1 MEKYLITCSGIVD
14 LPREYLKERNIPYI
28 CYKVKIN
35 DQDYIDDLG
44 VTMSYDE
51 FYKRMD
57 RGDVAITS
65 LINQEKYVEFFTPF
79 LEEGYD
85 ILHIELSSG
94 ISGTYNSCYLAKNEL
109 LEKYKNR
116 KILVVDSLC
125 ASSGYGM
132 LVDTLRDLQDEGKS
146 IDEVYEYALENRLS
160 IHHWFFSTNLEHY
173 KRGGRISQTAYFF
186 GNLLNIYP
194 LLNMDYM
201 GRLIVRKKIHG
212 KKKLFKEMID
222 RMEENAID
230 GINYSGK
237 CYICNSNIKEDALVL
252 KEMIKERFPNIKGDI
267 IINDIGTTI
276 GSHTGSGT
284 AAIFF
289 FGTKRDN

>member
-1 MEKYLITCSGIVD
+1 MNKYIITCSGIVD
-14 LPREYLKERNIPYI
+14 LPREYLEKRNIPYI
-28 CYKVKIN
+28 CYTIKIN
-35 DQDYIDDLG
+35 NVDYLDDLG
-44 VTMSYDE
+44 KTLTYHE

-57 RGDVAITS
+57 RGDIAITS

-79 LEEGYD
+79 LNDGYD

-94 ISGTYNSCYLAKNEL
+94 ISGTYNSCCLACDEL
-109 LEKYKNR
+109 KEKYPNN

-132 LVDTLRDLQDEGKS
+132 LVNTLKDLQEDGKT
-146 IDEVYEYALENRLS
+146 IEEAYEFALENRLK

-173 KRGGRISQTAYFF
+173 KRGGRITQTAYFF

-194 LLNMDYM
+194 LLNMDNL

-212 KKKLFKEMID
+212 KKKLFSSMID
-222 RMEENAID
+222 KMEENAI
-230 GINYSGK
+230 GGLNYNGK
-237 CYICNSNIKEDALVL
+237 CYICNSNIKEDALLL
-252 KEMIKERFPNIKGDI
+252 KEMIKERFPNIKGEI

-289 FGTKRDN
+289 FGKDRID

>member
-14 LPREYLKERNIPYI
+14 LPRKYLKERNISYV
-28 CYKVKIN
+28 CYKIKIN

-44 VTMSYDE
+44 VTMTYDE

-94 ISGTYNSCYLAKNEL
+94 ISGTYNSCCLARNEL

-116 KILVVDSLC
+116 RILVVDSLC

-132 LVDTLRDLQDEGKS
+132 LVDTLRDLQEEGKS

-201 GRLIVRKKIHG
+201 GRLIVRKKVHG

-252 KEMIKERFPNIKGDI
+252 KKMIKERFPNIKGDI

-284 AAIFF
+284 VAIFF

>member
-57 RGDVAITS
+57 RGEVAITS

>member
-1 MEKYLITCSGIVD
+1 MNKYIITCSGIVD
-14 LPREYLKERNIPYI
+14 LPREYLEKRNIPYI
-28 CYKVKIN
+28 CYTIKIN
-35 DQDYIDDLG
+35 NVDYLDDLG
-44 VTMSYDE
+44 KTLTYPE

-57 RGDVAITS
+57 RGDIAITS
-65 LINQEKYVEFFTPF
+65 LINQEKYVEFFMPF
-79 LEEGYD
+79 LNDGYD
-85 ILHIELSSG
+85 ILHVELSSG
-94 ISGTYNSCYLAKNEL
+94 ISGTYNSCCLACDEL
-109 LEKYKNR
+109 KEKYPNN

-132 LVDTLRDLQDEGKS
+132 LVDTLKDLQEDGKT
-146 IDEVYEYALENRLS
+146 IEEAYEFALENRLK

-173 KRGGRISQTAYFF
+173 KRGGRITQTAYFF

-194 LLNMDYM
+194 LLNMDNL

-212 KKKLFKEMID
+212 KKKLFSAMID
-222 RMEENAID
+222 KMEENAI
-230 GINYSGK
+230 GGLNYSGK
-237 CYICNSNIKEDALVL
+237 CYICNSNIKEDALIL
-252 KEMIKERFPNIKGDI
+252 KEMIKERFPFIKGEI

-289 FGTKRDN
+289 FGKDRID